1 MNPYYLMSLLFLF
14 LTLLTAF
21 DASLTSFHLL
31 PMLGGLRWLRVHFI
45 TLGALTEVF
54 FGLLPGLVSQGRN
67 HPQNFRWSTWLT
79 LNAGLL
85 ILLIGIPLINYPLI
99 LAGGSLIFTAALLLA
114 NQIRK
119 IQNDQSV
126 PKETGGRQS
135 AKFYL
140 AGLMYL
146 LLGITVGTGLWFGW
160 GQALQI
166 AVPLEVHIHANNWGF
181 MSLVFAGVLIDLYP
195 RLFGRPLASPGAIT
209 AIFWLMVT
217 GALGLV
223 SGPWIPSNWLSVPG
237 LILHLA
243 GTLILLKNML
253 IPHSQRMDQPGFW
266 HLVSAYA
273 WQIAPVLV
281 APLIVAQVPGFPGVG
296 IEQTAPQALIYGWV
310 LQFGYALIPYLFY
323 RVFLPSNEPRLG
335 GSWFSLWTVHLGSI
349 FLWASIFITPY
360 QSLLHGTAYV
370 FWALSLIPIIRELW
384 QIVQAHLQPERDGE
398 LQNLREDVVPGD

>member
-1 MNPYYLMSLLFLF
+1 
-14 LTLLTAF
+14 
-21 DASLTSFHLL
+21 
-31 PMLGGLRWLRVHFI
+31 
-45 TLGALTEVF
+45 
-54 FGLLPGLVSQGRN
+54 
-67 HPQNFRWSTWLT
+67 
-79 LNAGLL
+79 
-85 ILLIGIPLINYPLI
+85 
-99 LAGGSLIFTAALLLA
+99 
-114 NQIRK
+114 
-119 IQNDQSV
+119 
-126 PKETGGRQS
+126 
-135 AKFYL
+135 
-140 AGLMYL
+140 
-146 LLGITVGTGLWFGW
+146 
-160 GQALQI
+160 
-166 AVPLEVHIHANNWGF
+166 
-181 MSLVFAGVLIDLYP
+181 
-195 RLFGRPLASPGAIT
+195 
-209 AIFWLMVT
+209 
-217 GALGLV
+217 
-223 SGPWIPSNWLSVPG
+223 
-237 LILHLA
+237 
-243 GTLILLKNML
+243 
-253 IPHSQRMDQPGFW
+253 MDQPGFW